1 VHYRPQSYSHDEP
14 DRRTRIEDARPRI
27 VPSNALMQGA
37 ANPWFPEHALG
48 AGCAAWSVRTV
59 RRFVDEFVD
68 AVGCRADYRD
78 LSPFGEQP

>member
-1 VHYRPQSYSHDEP
+1 MP
-14 DRRTRIEDARPRI
+14 ARI
-27 VPSNALMQGA
+27 VPTNALMQGA

-59 RRFVDEFVD
+59 REFVDEFVD
-68 AVGCRADYRD
+68 TVGCGADYRD